1 MLSRVFPCLS
11 LNNKASH
18 LPEISGPV
26 LLSTTITT
34 DGYSVFNKK
43 MNQHELQ
50 ITTGHRTG
58 SLKFTATEM
67 QWLAKINESAT
78 RSQQK
83 EYPAFI

>member
-1 MLSRVFPCLS
+1 MLSRVLPCLS
-11 LNNKASH
+11 LNHKASH

-50 ITTGHRTG
+50 ITTARRIG

-67 QWLAKINESAT
+67 QWLAKINESII
-78 RSQQK
+78 RSQQ
-83 EYPAFI
+83 